1 MVVRKKKHRAIKAL
15 GYPSRGLLTNWIG
28 ELSLETRKRLV
39 SKGTRAV
46 HSEAFKNV
54 AVMDLCT
61 RQKSAQAMAQ
71 KLGVDRTTLYNW
83 KNTLLGPEAPASMK
97 HKNDPPPSPN
107 RAELERTVESLKRDI
122 HKLQLEHDLLK
133 KAAELL
139 KKGQGINL
147 LLLTN
152 GEKTLVVDALRQTY
166 EVPELLD
173 KLDLARS
180 SYFYHRA
187 RLQGPDKY
195 ADARLAITDVFEL
208 NHRCYGFQR
217 LQASLCK
224 RHLHISERV
233 VRRLMR

>member
-1 MVVRKKKHRAIKAL
+1 
-15 GYPSRGLLTNWIG
+15 
-28 ELSLETRKRLV
+28 
-39 SKGTRAV
+39 
-46 HSEAFKNV
+46 
-54 AVMDLCT
+54 
-61 RQKSAQAMAQ
+61 MA
-71 KLGVDRTTLYNW
+71 
-83 KNTLLGPEAPASMK
+83 
-97 HKNDPPPSPN
+97 HKNDPPPPPN

-139 KKGQGINL
+139 KKGQVINL